1 MNTNA
6 QKSATQKTGE
16 AKQPTTNTSTNT
28 TRRDDDQFSNDWWRE
43 FAETWK

>member
-1 MNTNA
+1 MNTN
-6 QKSATQKTGE
+6 TQKTSE
-16 AKQPTTNTSTNT
+16 TKQPTSTANTTT